1 MQKKE
6 TQGQKHMITS
16 SCTAAS
22 AAINNKV
29 QFMQV
34 LVREGE
40 TVRFD
45 WSAASCAAAAHVVQ
59 WLTTTKQ
66 SRN

>member
-1 MQKKE
+1 LQKKN
-6 TQGQKHMITS
+6 TKGQKQMITS
-16 SCTAAS
+16 SGTAAS

-45 WSAASCAAAAHVVQ
+45 
-59 WLTTTKQ
+59 
-66 SRN
+66 

>member
-1 MQKKE
+1 LQKKE

-45 WSAASCAAAAHVVQ
+45 
-59 WLTTTKQ
+59 
-66 SRN
+66 